1 MMDILHYQ
9 TMQEIDRKMSKIKE
23 FLALK
28 NAQKAE
34 LENKYFEGEI
44 TLQEY
49 STRKTALDMDTSHLK
64 LMNGK
69 IMNANLNG
77 ELI

>member
-1 MMDILHYQ
+1 MR
-9 TMQEIDRKMSKIKE
+9 EIDKKMSKIKE

-49 STRKTALDMDTSHLK
+49 STKKTALGMDTSHLK

-77 ELI
+77 DLS

>member
-1 MMDILHYQ
+1 MR
-9 TMQEIDRKMSKIKE
+9 EIDRKMSRIKE
-23 FLALK
+23 YLALK

-49 STRKTALDMDTSHLK
+49 STRKTALDMETDHLK
-64 LMNGK
+64 LWMAK
-69 IMNANLNG
+69 LWMT
-77 ELI
+77 

>member
-1 MMDILHYQ
+1 MH
-9 TMQEIDRKMSKIKE
+9 EIDKKMSKIKE

-44 TLQEY
+44 TFKNIQQE
-49 STRKTALDMDTSHLK
+49 RLL
-64 LMNGK
+64 
-69 IMNANLNG
+69 
-77 ELI
+77 

>member
-1 MMDILHYQ
+1 MR
-9 TMQEIDRKMSKIKE
+9 EIDNKMSKIKE
-23 FLALK
+23 YLALK

-49 STRKTALDMDTSHLK
+49 STKKTALDMDTSHLK

-77 ELI
+77 DLS

>member
-1 MMDILHYQ
+1 MR
-9 TMQEIDRKMSKIKE
+9 EIDKKMSKIKE
-23 FLALK
+23 YLALK

-44 TLQEY
+44 NLQEY

-64 LMNGK
+64 L
-69 IMNANLNG
+69 
-77 ELI
+77 

>member
-1 MMDILHYQ
+1 MVILHCPI
-9 TMQEIDRKMSKIKE
+9 MHEIDRKMSKIKE
-23 FLALK
+23 YLALK

-49 STRKTALDMDTSHLK
+49 STRKTALDMETDHLK
-64 LMNGK
+64 L
-69 IMNANLNG
+69 
-77 ELI
+77 

>member
-1 MMDILHYQ
+1 MNV
-9 TMQEIDRKMSKIKE
+9 IDKKMSKIKE
-23 FLALK
+23 YLALK

-49 STRKTALDMDTSHLK
+49 STKKTALDIDTSHLK
-64 LMNGK
+64 L
-69 IMNANLNG
+69 
-77 ELI
+77 

>member
-1 MMDILHYQ
+1 MVILRYPIMH
-9 TMQEIDRKMSKIKE
+9 EIDRRMSKIKE

-44 TLQEY
+44 SPEEF
-49 STRKTALDMDTSHLK
+49 SRRKTALDMETDHLK
-64 LMNGK
+64 L
-69 IMNANLNG
+69 
-77 ELI
+77 